1 MKCLSYC
8 TSQEDKNS
16 PIILIYEITQTPS
29 LTLTLQTVVVGVD
42 LMGHLMT
49 FILTSQYF
57 IGG

>member
-1 MKCLSYC
+1 MKCLSDC

-16 PIILIYEITQTPS
+16 PIILIYEITKS

-49 FILTSQYF
+49 FILTCQYF